1 VLELPLDHPRPL
13 QETDRGALHMMQF
26 SKDLSVGLKTLS
38 RRQGATLF
46 MTILAG
52 FNVLLHYVA
61 KQNDVV
67 VGTDVANRSRV
78 ETENLIGFFV
88 NQLVLRTRL
97 SGNQTFEEL
106 LARVQEVTLEA
117 YANQDLPFE
126 KVVEMLNPDRNA
138 TQSPLFQVKLI
149 INHAPGDGL
158 ALPQLQLKSLNPE
171 RTTAQLDITL
181 QLWETSAGIGGWFNY
196 NTDLFDAVTMTRFA
210 TLFEKIL
217 SAVVQQPLATVS
229 ELKSIL
235 AEEDE
240 KQFTHSSQQR
250 LKIFL
255 AKAQRRKA
263 LPRF

>member
-1 VLELPLDHPRPL
+1 
-13 QETDRGALHMMQF
+13 MMQF
-26 SKDLSVGLKTLS
+26 SKDLSVGLQTLS

-52 FNVLLHYVA
+52 FNVLLHYLTN
-61 KQNDVV
+61 QHDIV

-88 NQLVLRTRL
+88 NQFVLRTPM
-97 SGNQTFEEL
+97 SGNQTFQEL
-106 LARVQEVTLEA
+106 LARVREITLEA

-126 KVVEMLNPDRNA
+126 KVVEMLNPDRNVTHA
-138 TQSPLFQVKLI
+138 PLFQVKLI

-196 NTDLFDAVTMTRFA
+196 NTDIFDAATMTRFA

-235 AEEDE
+235 AAEDE
-240 KQFTHSSQQR
+240 KQFAQSSRQR
-250 LKIFL
+250 LTL
-255 AKAQRRKA
+255 AKRKLVRA
-263 LPRF
+263 STNN